1 MYLAVATSNLWHC
14 LLLILN
20 LISQAVMTLA
30 LLSVYDRYM
39 GKDKELPKPNPKP
52 KPKPLSQLVQ
62 EVVDQ
67 AKVS

>member
-1 MYLAVATSNLWHC
+1 
-14 LLLILN
+14 
-20 LISQAVMTLA
+20 MTLA